1 MKKIMLIIAVVA
13 LSISASAQTKYWDS
27 SRPEHRFTFGVRAGI
42 NTSKQYAIND
52 QSDHE
57 NRLGFHAGL
66 TADINIVRSFSVNT
80 GVMYIQRGWK
90 TDYSDNRGSV
100 EKKDNAAYLEI
111 PVLASYRVNL
121 SDQVQFQLNIGPYF
135 AFGVS
140 GKQKVTNTF
149 PNGDN
154 YDIDSFDSDEG
165 GKKFDCGIVLGAAA
179 TYKHCYIGI
188 SYERGLTNV
197 SKVAESNFQN
207 GCIALTLGY
216 NF

>member
-27 SRPEHRFTFGVRAGI
+27 SRPEHRFTFGIRAGI

-80 GVMYIQRGWK
+80 GVMYIQKGWK

-121 SDQVQFQLNIGPYF
+121 SDQVQFQLNIKNGTVNIAIVVLFLTEELISPAVQT
-135 AFGVS
+135 AFLIS
-140 GKQKVTNTF
+140 GI
-149 PNGDN
+149 
-154 YDIDSFDSDEG
+154 DILR
-165 GKKFDCGIVLGAAA
+165 C
-179 TYKHCYIGI
+179 
-188 SYERGLTNV
+188 
-197 SKVAESNFQN
+197 
-207 GCIALTLGY
+207 
-216 NF
+216 